1 VNKELVIHSTTDEVV
16 IALLEEKKLVELH
29 KEKTDNDF
37 AVGDLYLGRVKKIV
51 PSLNA
56 AFVDVGYTK
65 DAFLHYLDL
74 GPQLKSFKKFTKGV
88 QSGKF
93 ATSALDKFEKEED
106 INKDGKIDDVIS
118 ANQNILIQVAK
129 EPISTKGPRVSCEI
143 SLAGRFLVLVP
154 FSDKVTCSQKIRNRE
169 ERNRLKTLIRS
180 IKPKNFGVIIRTVAQ
195 NKKVVELDADLRNLA
210 EKWEKLFGNLKKA
223 KQNDRVLG
231 EINRSNALI
240 RDLLNP
246 SFNNIHVE
254 NEELHDEIKSY
265 LTSIAPDRLDIL
277 KHFKSRLPI
286 FEHFGIERQIKSGFG
301 RNVTMSSGAYLIIEH
316 TEALHVV
323 DVNSG
328 NTGKGITNQEENALK
343 VNLESADEIARQLRL
358 RDMGG
363 IIVVDFIDMK
373 KAESKKALVDRL
385 KTNMNSDRAKHQ
397 ILPPS
402 KFGLIQITR
411 QRVRP
416 EMDIKTTEIIP
427 TSTGDKEV
435 QATILII
442 DDIEQ
447 RVNMMVTKHPKK
459 KLILHAHPFVSAYL
473 KQGFW
478 SYQRKWFSNHKK
490 WVSIIERNNY
500 PLMKYRFFDDKK
512 NVLVQ

>member
-1 VNKELVIHSTTDEVV
+1 MNKELVIHSTTDEVV

-93 ATSALDKFEKEED
+93 TTSTLNKFEKEED
-106 INKDGKIDDVIS
+106 IKKDGKIDEVIS
-118 ANQNILIQVAK
+118 SNQNILIQVAK

-195 NKKVVELDADLRNLA
+195 NKKVAELDTDLRDLA
-210 EKWEKLFGNLKKA
+210 GKWEKLFGNLKKA

-286 FEHFGIERQIKSGFG
+286 FEHFGIERQIKTSFG
-301 RNVTMSSGAYLIIEH
+301 KTVSMSKGAYLVIEH
-316 TEALHVV
+316 TEALHVI

-328 NTGKGITNQEENALK
+328 NRSNKAGSQEDTALE
-343 VNLESADEIARQLRL
+343 VNLISATEVARQLQL

-363 IIVVDFIDMK
+363 IIVVDFIDMHK
-373 KAESKKALVDRL
+373 VENRNKLFQHLKEQMAFDR
-385 KTNMNSDRAKHQ
+385 TKHK

-402 KFGLIQITR
+402 KFGLVQITR

-416 EMDIKTTEIIP
+416 ELSIKTTEANPNKNGEVEAPIVLL
-427 TSTGDKEV
+427 DK
-435 QATILII
+435 
-442 DDIEQ
+442 IEADLEKFISNPKNKKIQ
-447 RVNMMVTKHPKK
+447 LHVHPS
-459 KLILHAHPFVSAYL
+459 IAAYL
-473 KQGFW
+473 LKGVNSIRF
-478 SYQRKWFSNHKK
+478 KWYLKHKK
-490 WVSIIERNNY
+490 WITIIPRDAY
-500 PLMKYRFFDDKK
+500 TYLHYRFKSPRD
-512 NVLVQ
+512 